1 MVEYFVRRLLLTIPT
16 FLGSTFVVFLVVQLA
31 PGGPLE
37 QQIQALKRG
46 GETAGAG
53 LVGEQALPKDAIEE
67 LKRFY
72 GFDKP
77 IWQRYLIWLGVMKRE
92 AKSYRITPGKPRLV
106 GDNERLILVPMGKS
120 FALRNAD
127 DPSKPVGNWQW
138 RQEND
143 PETGAIRYRVYR
155 EAYSG
160 IFTGDFG
167 RSYRFRKPVM
177 ELITERLPVSIQFGI
192 ISFVLSYA
200 ISVYLGV
207 QKALR
212 HNTPFDFATSSAVFM
227 TYSIPGWA
235 IGAVLLVL
243 LATDRFFP
251 IFPLGGFEDPL
262 YAELTFF
269 EKIWDRAYHFVL
281 PTIAYTA
288 GSFALLTMLMKNSL
302 IDTLSS
308 DYIRTAFAKG
318 IREQRVIWLHAMRN
332 SIIPITANIGYVI
345 GIFFAGS
352 YLIERVFDIQ
362 GIGQLSFEALVAR
375 DYPIVFA
382 FTVISV
388 VVSLIGSILSDL
400 ALAVIDP
407 RIRFK

>member
-1 MVEYFVRRLLLTIPT
+1 MVEYFIRRLLLTIPT
-16 FLGSTFVVFLVVQLA
+16 FLGSTFVVFLIVQLA

-53 LVGEQALPKDAIEE
+53 IVGEQSLPKEAIEE

-92 AKSYRITPGKPRLV
+92 AKSYRINPGVPRLV
-106 GDNERLILVPMGKS
+106 SDNERLLLVQEGTS
-120 FALRNAD
+120 FTLRNAD
-127 DPSKPVGNWQW
+127 DPTRPIGDWKW
-138 RQEND
+138 RQERD
-143 PETGAIRYRVYR
+143 EETGQIRYRVYR
-155 EAYSG
+155 ETYSG
-160 IFTGDFG
+160 ILTGDFG
-167 RSYRFRKPVM
+167 RSYRFRKPVL
-177 ELITERLPVSIQFGI
+177 ELIGERLPVSIQFGI
-192 ISFVLSYA
+192 ISFILSYA
-200 ISVYLGV
+200 ISIYLGV

-227 TYSIPGWA
+227 SYSIPGWA

-243 LATDRFFP
+243 FATDRFFP
-251 IFPLGGFEDPL
+251 IFPLGGFEDPI
-262 YAELTFF
+262 YAEFGLL
-269 EKIWDRAYHFVL
+269 EKIWDRAWHFVL

-302 IDTLSS
+302 IETLSQ

-318 IREQRVIWLHAMRN
+318 LREERVIWLHAMRN

-388 VVSLIGSILSDL
+388 LVTLIGSILSDL
-400 ALAVIDP
+400 ALAIVDP

>member
-1 MVEYFVRRLLLTIPT
+1 MVEYFIRRLLLTIPT
-16 FLGSTFVVFLVVQLA
+16 FLGSTFVVFLIVQLA

-77 IWQRYLIWLGVMKRE
+77 IWQRYLIWLGVWKRE
-92 AKSYRITPGKPRLV
+92 AKSYRIKPGVPRLV
-106 GDNERLILVPMGKS
+106 GDNERLILVKEGES
-120 FALRNAD
+120 FVLRNAA
-127 DPSKPVGNWQW
+127 DPSRPIGDWKW
-138 RQEND
+138 RQERD
-143 PETGAIRYRVYR
+143 EETGEVRYRVYR

-160 IFTGDFG
+160 ILTGDFG
-167 RSYRFRKPVM
+167 RSYRFRKPVI
-177 ELITERLPVSIQFGI
+177 ELIAERLPVSIQFGI

-243 LATDRFFP
+243 FATDRFFP

-262 YAELTFF
+262 YADFSLL
-269 EKIWDRAYHFVL
+269 EKIWDRAWHFVL

-302 IDTLSS
+302 IETPAGLHPHCVREGYSRRACHLAPRNAQFDYSHHCKHRLRHWHLLRRLVS
-308 DYIRTAFAKG
+308 DRACLRHPRHRTALVRSARCARLSDRVCLYG
-318 IREQRVIWLHAMRN
+318 HQRRCHAHWLD
-332 SIIPITANIGYVI
+332 SVG
-345 GIFFAGS
+345 F
-352 YLIERVFDIQ
+352 
-362 GIGQLSFEALVAR
+362 GIG
-375 DYPIVFA
+375 PC
-382 FTVISV
+382 
-388 VVSLIGSILSDL
+388 
-400 ALAVIDP
+400 
-407 RIRFK
+407 

>member
-1 MVEYFVRRLLLTIPT
+1 MVEYFIRRLLLTIPT

-46 GETAGAG
+46 AEVGGG
-53 LVGEQALPKDAIEE
+53 GIVGEQALPKEAIEE

-77 IWQRYLIWLGVMKRE
+77 IWQRYLIWLGVWKRE
-92 AKSYRITPGKPRLV
+92 TKSYRVTPGVSRLV
-106 GDNERLILVPMGKS
+106 GENERLVLVREGTG
-120 FALRNAD
+120 FVLRNA
-127 DPSKPVGNWQW
+127 
-138 RQEND
+138 ND
-143 PETGAIRYRVYR
+143 PTRSVVDWKWREERDEETGQVRYRVFK
-155 EAYSG
+155 EAFSG
-160 IFTGDFG
+160 ILTGDFG
-167 RSYRFRKPVM
+167 RSYRFRKPVL
-177 ELITERLPVSIQFGI
+177 ELIAERLPVSIQFGI

-243 LATDRFFP
+243 FATDRFFP
-251 IFPLGGFEDPL
+251 LFPLGGFESST
-262 YAELTFF
+262 YADLNLL

-288 GSFALLTMLMKNSL
+288 GSFAVLTMLMKNSL
-302 IDTLSS
+302 LDTLSQ

-318 IREQRVIWLHAMRN
+318 LREQRVIWLHAIRN

-345 GIFFAGS
+345 GVFFAGS

-388 VVSLIGSILSDL
+388 VVTLIGSILSDL
-400 ALAVIDP
+400 ALAIVDP